1 MQVYRL
7 KYQGIILDSKLTFRN
22 HIIAMTDKCSKLIF
36 TLSKSAKLNWG
47 LNYAALRTIYTGGIL
62 PLLLYEAPFWINAIN
77 KASYKLKITRVQRLI
92 NMRLARAYRTV
103 SNEALCLITGL
114 TPIGIKIEET
124 AQLYQLTRGSRKE
137 EAKVDRDMGI
147 KHWLHP
153 AVKITNLRD
162 NNENSSTTQIFTE
175 GSKSEQGVGAGIIVY
190 RSGTHTKR
198 LNYRLSKRCTY
209 VQTTKRSSWQS

>member
-1 MQVYRL
+1 MNYKPLMQVYRL

-114 TPIGIKIEET
+114 TPIDIKTEET
-124 AQLYQLTRGSRKE
+124 DQLRRWVHKF
-137 EAKVDRDMGI
+137 
-147 KHWLHP
+147 P
-153 AVKITNLRD
+153 A
-162 NNENSSTTQIFTE
+162 
-175 GSKSEQGVGAGIIVY
+175 
-190 RSGTHTKR
+190 
-198 LNYRLSKRCTY
+198 
-209 VQTTKRSSWQS
+209 